1 MERKEKLKMVGQDTT
16 KEGGRERDNRIEKLQ
31 KLRELGIDPYPYRF
45 QRTHSIEEALA
56 GEELLSVEETEIAV
70 AGRVMS
76 LRGHGHTS
84 FGNIKDD
91 TGRIQFYIKDK
102 DVAEDTWALFKL
114 LDIGDIVG
122 IWGTLF
128 RTRTEELTVKVAK
141 LELLS
146 KSLLPLPEKY
156 HGLQDKELRYR
167 RRYVDLIVN
176 DEVMEVFRMRTRIID
191 VIRDYLREHGFLEVE
206 TPILQPLY
214 GGAMARPF
222 VTHHNTLDMT
232 LYLRIADE
240 LYLKRLVVGGMER
253 VFEFSKDFR
262 NEGMDRSHN
271 PEFTMLE
278 CYAAYWDYNDM
289 MGFVEEMYGRL
300 CDKLLGK
307 SVIKFGDNEID
318 LSPPW
323 KRMTF
328 FDSIKEKT
336 GADLS
341 RAGEDELKKIA
352 KKHDIDTDGI
362 SGRAELLDKLFSELV
377 EPGLIQPVFITD
389 YPVELSPLAKMHRSE
404 EGLVERFEPYIAGFE
419 VANAFSEL
427 NDPLDQRERFEQQVR
442 MKDEGADE
450 THPIDEDYIRALEH
464 GMPPTGGLGVGI
476 DRLVMLLT
484 DSASIRDVILF
495 PQMRPETGREGR

>member
-1 MERKEKLKMVGQDTT
+1 MSEQEIT
-16 KEGGRERDNRIEKLQ
+16 KEGGRERDTRMEKLS
-31 KLRELGIDPYPYRF
+31 KLREIGINPYPYRF
-45 QRTHSIEEALA
+45 DRTHSIGDARDKAEGFLEN
-56 GEELLSVEETEIAV
+56 GTEIAL

-84 FGNIKDD
+84 FGNIKDG
-91 TGRIQFYIKDK
+91 TSAIQFYIKDA
-102 DVAEDTWALFKL
+102 DVDEKTWSLFKL
-114 LDIGDIVG
+114 IDLGDIVG
-122 IWGTLF
+122 IHGAFFMTK
-128 RTRTEELTVKVAK
+128 TGELTIKARR

-146 KSLLPLPEKY
+146 KSILPLPEKY

-167 RRYVDLIVN
+167 RRYLDLIVN
-176 DEVMEVFRMRTRIID
+176 DEVMKVFTTRSMIID
-191 VIRDYLREHGFLEVE
+191 TVRDYLREHGFLEVE

-222 VTHHNTLDMT
+222 VTHHNALDMT

-289 MGFVEEMYGRL
+289 MGFVEGMYARACEKALGTTEISYQGQKLSLASPWRRL
-300 CDKLLGK
+300 
-307 SVIKFGDNEID
+307 
-318 LSPPW
+318 
-323 KRMTF
+323 TF
-328 FDSIKEKT
+328 FGSLEEKA
-336 GADLS
+336 GVDLRNAD
-341 RAGEDELKKIA
+341 DVELAAVA
-352 KKHDIDTDGI
+352 KKHDIDIEGV
-362 SGRAELLDKLFSELV
+362 SGRAGLLDELFSNLV

-389 YPVELSPLAKMHRSE
+389 YPVELSPLAKVHRSE
-404 EGLVERFEPYIAGFE
+404 KGLVERFEPYIAGFE

-427 NDPLDQRERFEQQVR
+427 NDPIDQRARFEAQVR
-442 MKDEGADE
+442 ARAEGADE
-450 THPIDEDYIRALEH
+450 THPVDEDYLRALEH

-476 DRLVMLLT
+476 DRMVMLLT
-484 DSASIRDVILF
+484 DSPSIRDVILF
-495 PQMRPETGREGR
+495 PQMRSEQGREED